1 MKSIPL
7 WSVTLP
13 RHTNMLGKSAQTL
26 KRGATERPRINSLDL
41 VIDSP
46 LGPHVYV
53 ELESP
58 DDMPTQVII
67 PFAQTANV
75 VPMPMPQK
83 HAPMPVVEPPVH
95 VPEPVKEPE
104 PPPVDAEVLPPIC
117 KNLPEVVKGMNEI
130 NSRIIKRESKSPAK
144 RRGRPKKKRG

>member
-75 VPMPMPQK
+75 VPLPMPQK
-83 HAPMPVVEPPVH
+83 HAPMPVVAPPVH
-95 VPEPVKEPE
+95 VPKPVKEPE
-104 PPPVDAEVLPPIC
+104 PPYAPPEVLPDCIGPS
-117 KNLPEVVKGMNEI
+117 KEEYPEPEPEPEPPKP
-130 NSRIIKRESKSPAK
+130 KPKPAK

>member
-58 DDMPTQVII
+58 DDMPTVVII

-75 VPMPMPQK
+75 VPLPMPQK
-83 HAPMPVVEPPVH
+83 HAPMPVVAPPVH

-104 PPPVDAEVLPPIC
+104 PPPVDAEVLKEEHPEPEPEPEPP
-117 KNLPEVVKGMNEI
+117 KPKP
-130 NSRIIKRESKSPAK
+130 KPAK